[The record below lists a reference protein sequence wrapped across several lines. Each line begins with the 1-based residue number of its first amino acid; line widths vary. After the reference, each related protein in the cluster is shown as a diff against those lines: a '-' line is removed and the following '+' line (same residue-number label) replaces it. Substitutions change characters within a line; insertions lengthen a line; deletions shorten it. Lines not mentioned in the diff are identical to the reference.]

1 MAKKLDSCLV
11 RQCAPTLAGVK
22 LGNLFCVDAVD
33 GLLLCRILARWNE
46 ILNPKGVFARVM
58 AEKRGR
64 YYIYVYRNSA
74 LLALS
79 LSCKIQSFLKG
90 FGYVRFDVESLLKFF
105 QVRMSKS
112 VCFPHEVGI
121 FLGYPLE
128 DVRDFIAYGGKN
140 YKQIGCWKVYND
152 VQNSMHIFD
161 VYKKCNKDLWNRF
174 EQGMPLD
181 LLTVA
186 S

>member
-1 MAKKLDSCLV
+1 MFDSCLV
-11 RQCAPTLAGVK
+11 RQCAPTLAGLK
-22 LGNLFCVDAVD
+22 LGNLFCMDAVD
-33 GLLLCRILARWNE
+33 GLLLCRIMSRWNE
-46 ILNPKGVFARVM
+46 ILNPRGVYARIL
-58 AEKRGR
+58 AEKKGR
-64 YYIYVYRNSA
+64 YYIYVFRNS
-74 LLALS
+74 LLCHLCES
-79 LSCKIQSFLKG
+79 SEVRSFLNG
-90 FGYVRFDVESLLKFF
+90 FGYDRFDVESLLKCF
-105 QVRMSKS
+105 QTRMAKS
-112 VCFPHEVGI
+112 VCFPHEVGV

-128 DVRDFIAYGGKN
+128 DVRDFIVYGGKN

-152 VQNSMHIFD
+152 VQNSMHIFE